1 MLLREDSIAQ
11 DGCSQVCFRLELA
24 FLGSVPG
31 DEFVESSEESGEG
44 RWALSRDLLVG
55 VIEVGCC

>member
-24 FLGSVPG
+24 FPGSVAS
-31 DEFVESSEESGEG
+31 DEFAESSEEAGEG
-44 RWALSRDLLVG
+44 GWYLSRDLLVG
-55 VIEVGCC
+55 VVEVGCC